1 MMTMTTMPMPR
12 RNSKICMN
20 FSRSRSSFFV
30 LYVYALKHLS
40 RFPLP
45 IVLIGCLPSD
55 RYLGSS
61 SWQPAAKSHFD
72 NPVGWFRGYST
83 VTSKKIHLGKVL
95 QNFRKLRSFLKKTFQ
110 IFVFSGFRDKNL
122 GPFGP
127 FGSPTKTVRFGSF
140 FFCYVLAHCGYW
152 RAVFLGF
159 SACKVIR
166 MICYF
171 PQQFLELVGS
181 GNCQISIG

>member
-1 MMTMTTMPMPR
+1 MPR
-12 RNSKICMN
+12 RNSKISMN
-20 FSRSRSSFFV
+20 FGRSRSSFFV
-30 LYVYALKHLS
+30 LYVYALKNLS

-61 SWQPAAKSHFD
+61 SLEPAAKSHFD

-83 VTSKKIHLGKVL
+83 VTSKKNHLGKVL
-95 QNFRKLRSFLKKTFQ
+95 QNFRKLRSFFLIPSRSLCFL
-110 IFVFSGFRDKNL
+110 FRR
-122 GPFGP
+122 GP
-127 FGSPTKTVRFGSF
+127 FGSPTKNVRFGSF

-159 SACKVIR
+159 SVCKVIR
-166 MICYF
+166 S
-171 PQQFLELVGS
+171 PELSKTLVDIYLWVLSYGQIMGS
-181 GNCQISIG
+181 NCGLAKH